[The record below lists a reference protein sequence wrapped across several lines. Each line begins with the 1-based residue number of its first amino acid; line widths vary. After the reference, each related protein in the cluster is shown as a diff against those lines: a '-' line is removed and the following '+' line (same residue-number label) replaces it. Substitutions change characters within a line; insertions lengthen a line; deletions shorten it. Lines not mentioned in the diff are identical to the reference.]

1 MRTERLDIMNA
12 AMEADPEV
20 RIKYSSKAAYIA
32 NAWKKWQGESLGLER
47 LGTLDKKRAYEE
59 RFEVWTADHPE
70 YAGVLDRLQ
79 NAYDTKREA
88 SIAADFYMEGVF
100 AIELIQLARDLA
112 TGIVAGRMP
121 DVKVFYKNYDEA
133 IDRKVACALVNEF
146 VKNVSPEFT
155 PVDFAVELKKFG
167 GVDGYVDY
175 IFDNSVFTSEEGLDN
190 LMAGREG
197 KELEEVLWNDPAME
211 FYGMFADVYLDKIA
225 PVIAASDKV
234 LQREYRTYMR
244 GQMAFEPERNFYP
257 DANLTLRVA
266 YGSVEGYEPEDGVWH
281 KPFTTL
287 EGIIAKDNPEIYD
300 YDVPEALRQ
309 CHAEKDYGRWAVNMG
324 TEENPVYTVPVAF
337 LATNHTT
344 GGNSGS
350 PVLNGDGELVGINFD
365 RTWLS
370 TMSDLE
376 FDPAMCRNISVD
388 IRYVLF
394 VIDRIGGAGYLF
406 DEMSF
411 N

>member
-1 MRTERLDIMNA
+1 M
-12 AMEADPEV
+12 
-20 RIKYSSKAAYIA
+20 
-32 NAWKKWQGESLGLER
+32 
-47 LGTLDKKRAYEE
+47 
-59 RFEVWTADHPE
+59 
-70 YAGVLDRLQ
+70 
-79 NAYDTKREA
+79 
-88 SIAADFYMEGVF
+88 
-100 AIELIQLARDLA
+100 
-112 TGIVAGRMP
+112 
-121 DVKVFYKNYDEA
+121 
-133 IDRKVACALVNEF
+133 
-146 VKNVSPEFT
+146 KNVSPEFT

-266 YGSVEGYEPEDGVWH
+266 YGSVEGYEPENGVWH

-300 YDVPEALRQ
+300 YDAKYTPGKTELEVPAKISKEL
-309 CHAEKDYGRWAVNMG
+309 
-324 TEENPVYTVPVAF
+324 ENKVIETCKRAYTV
-337 LATNHTT
+337 LGC
-344 GGNSGS
+344 GGLSRIDAIIVNDEVYLMEVNTQSGMT
-350 PVLNGDGELVGINFD
+350 D
-365 RTWLS
+365 T
-370 TMSDLE
+370 SDV
-376 FDPAMCRNISVD
+376 PAMAKNCGIEFAD
-388 IRYVLF
+388 LALYIL
-394 VIDRIGGAGYLF
+394 GLLK
-406 DEMSF
+406 
-411 N
+411 